1 MSKEKKTIH
10 QLRDEIL
17 LAHRFFRSVLI
28 ESDHIV
34 CIIDYSVQ
42 NHVEKKHKLKKYIQ
56 STFDRV
62 LQVDVF
68 SDYFVVWHHPKTV
81 EQEHRIKRRAY
92 LNENGE

>member
-1 MSKEKKTIH
+1 MSKEKRTIH

-17 LAHRFFRSVLI
+17 LAHRFFRSVHI

-34 CIIDYSVQ
+34 CVIDYIVQ
-42 NHVEKKHKLKKYIQ
+42 NHVEKKQKLKKYIQ
-56 STFDRV
+56 STFDKV
-62 LQVDVF
+62 LHVDVF

-81 EQEHRIKRRAY
+81 EQEHRLKRRVY